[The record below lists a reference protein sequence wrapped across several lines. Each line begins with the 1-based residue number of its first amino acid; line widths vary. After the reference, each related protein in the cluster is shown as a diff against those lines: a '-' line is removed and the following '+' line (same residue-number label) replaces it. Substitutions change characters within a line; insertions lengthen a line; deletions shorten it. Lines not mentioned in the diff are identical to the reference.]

1 LNSAFDRKDCSVV
14 LVGPAGMGIQTVEQ
28 ALVKVLKSAGYHIFA
43 TKEYMSR
50 VRGGMNS
57 TSLRVGSVP
66 VSAPVER
73 IDLLL
78 VLASG
83 GVTHVSGRISSST
96 VVLGEKE
103 HFSQEM
109 PSGIRTIDIPFEQ
122 IASEIG
128 NKLYSNTVAVGLLGA
143 VFHVEEPILEDFVQK
158 RFAGKE
164 PKVVEE
170 NKKAIQAG
178 FAQGLRLVQS
188 GLLDIRLQPDP
199 RVKNQIVMEGIEAVG
214 FGALAGGCNFIG
226 AYPMS
231 PSTGLLTFLA
241 KHGKRFGVVV
251 EQAEDEI
258 AAINMAL
265 GAWYAGARGIAST
278 SGGGFAL
285 MAEGF
290 SLAGMLESP
299 LVIHLAQRPGPAT
312 GLPTRTEQADLD
324 LALYAG
330 HGEFPRA
337 ILAPG
342 NLQQAFELTRHA
354 FDLADR
360 CQVPVFVLTD
370 QYLADT
376 YYNTEPFDL
385 SDVQV
390 KHHFVETQEGYLRFA
405 LTESGLSPRGIPGF
419 GRGFVAVDSDEHD
432 EFGRITED
440 LSLRTRMVEKRRAK
454 EKFLIEEAIAPTVWP
469 ASKKEHLVVCWGS
482 TLPIVQ
488 EALEVLGREDVGLV
502 HFPQVF
508 PLHPSTAAILAQART
523 RICLE
528 GNAGGQFARLLKAYA
543 DVEITHRILK
553 YNGAAFTVEEIVRRL
568 KEILK

>member
-1 LNSAFDRKDCSVV
+1 MKTEHKDYSVV

-28 ALVKVLKSAGYHIFA
+28 ALVKILKSAGYHIFA

-57 TSLRVGSVP
+57 TSLRVGAVP

-78 VLASG
+78 ALAPG
-83 GVTHVSGRISSST
+83 GVDHVSERISSST
-96 VVLGEKE
+96 VILGEKE
-103 HFSQEM
+103 QFEQEI
-109 PSGIRTIDIPFEQ
+109 PAGIRMIDVSFER
-122 IASEIG
+122 IASAIG

-143 VFHVEEPILEDFVQK
+143 VFHVEEAILEDFVLK

-164 PKVVEE
+164 QKVVEE

-178 FAQGLRLVQS
+178 FEQGLRLVQS
-188 GLLDIRLQPDP
+188 GLLDIRLQPDQ

-258 AAINMAL
+258 AAIHMAL

-285 MAEGF
+285 MTEGF

-385 SDVQV
+385 SDIRVN
-390 KHHFVETQEGYLRFA
+390 HHFVETQEGYLRFA

-440 LSLRTRMVEKRRAK
+440 LNFRTRMVEKRRGK
-454 EKFLIEEAIAPTVWP
+454 EKFLIEQAMAPTVWP
-469 ASKKEHLVVCWGS
+469 SPKKEHLVVCWGS

-488 EALEVLGREDVGLV
+488 EALEVLGREDAGLV
-502 HFPQVF
+502 HFLQVF
-508 PLHPSTAAILAQART
+508 PLHPSTAEILAQART